1 MPRGVAKDHDEKRAA
16 LRKGAAAY
24 FALHGFD
31 RASMT
36 AVAKDC
42 GVSKA
47 LLYHYYANKE
57 TLLHD
62 ILAAHLSDLAESARS
77 AAPAGMRQLI
87 AAILEAYE
95 DADAEH
101 KLQLESLHLLPDDLR
116 SPLIALQRDL
126 VGLMSATIERDRPG
140 LSPDQLRAASMTVF
154 GILNWVYLWH
164 RPGRGMSRKD
174 YADFAARFVEGGLNA
189 IA

>member
-1 MPRGVAKDHDEKRAA
+1 
-16 LRKGAAAY
+16 
-24 FALHGFD
+24 
-31 RASMT
+31 
-36 AVAKDC
+36 
-42 GVSKA
+42 
-47 LLYHYYANKE
+47 
-57 TLLHD
+57 
-62 ILAAHLSDLAESARS
+62 
-77 AAPAGMRQLI
+77 
-87 AAILEAYE
+87 
-95 DADAEH
+95 
-101 KLQLESLHLLPDDLR
+101 
-116 SPLIALQRDL
+116 LIALQRDL